1 MPNLCLSRKRFDT
14 IHIGDDIVIR
24 VDEIRSNEVRVSI
37 NAPREVEVHRG
48 EVYAAIQRQKAQPP
62 APQSTEGVS

>member
-1 MPNLCLSRKRFDT
+1 MPNLCLSRKRFET
-14 IHIGDDIVIR
+14 IHIGDDIVITIN
-24 VDEIRSNEVRVSI
+24 EMRSDKVRVSI
-37 NAPREVEVHRG
+37 EAPREVEVHRG